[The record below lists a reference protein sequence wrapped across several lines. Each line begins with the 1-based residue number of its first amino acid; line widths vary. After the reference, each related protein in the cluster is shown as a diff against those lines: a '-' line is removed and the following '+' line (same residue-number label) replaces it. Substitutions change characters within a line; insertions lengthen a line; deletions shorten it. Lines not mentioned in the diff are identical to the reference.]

1 LLLNIR
7 IFKDNGVLI
16 ILEVRNILALCSR
29 KLQMD
34 HTCKLFSKC
43 LKEDESLEKCNDP
56 ECQNVIHLGSFKNLV
71 ATFGENKREGP
82 LFCSMRCFKNHK
94 KAIEAVASKAKGRV
108 LWDNE
113 GPMPIMNSIAV
124 MIDWLTASGNYKQ
137 RLGGNKQNGTTKLG
151 ITNEK
156 CQII

>member
-1 LLLNIR
+1 
-7 IFKDNGVLI
+7 
-16 ILEVRNILALCSR
+16 
-29 KLQMD
+29 M
-34 HTCKLFSKC
+34 
-43 LKEDESLEKCNDP
+43 P
-56 ECQNVIHLGSFKNLV
+56 ECYSSGILQELSGNIWR
-71 ATFGENKREGP
+71 NKREGP
-82 LFCSMRCFKNHK
+82 LFFSMRCFKNHK

-151 ITNEK
+151 ITNK
-156 CQII
+156 ICQII